1 MKRSDRIARSQQPYA
16 KNEPHYN
23 TYYRPVGTPPSKKR
37 PRRIFRTLLLTLIV
51 IALLFIGVMF
61 FLSQR
66 ADVSDLS
73 QIEQKA
79 TYVDAEAMPS
89 YTKGAFVAVED
100 RRFYKHHGV
109 DFKGSIRAIFSS
121 IKDPDQLQGGSTITQ
136 QLVKNYYYDNQQTMT
151 RKLKEMFVAWR
162 VEDEYEKDEILSY
175 YLNNIFF
182 GDNSYTIESAANY
195 YFGTTT
201 NVNNTNLPQ
210 ITVLQSAILASKV
223 NAPSVYRVN
232 DMSPSF
238 VNRTKSTLE
247 KMKQQGY
254 ITETQYTEAL
264 QQLGAS

>member
-1 MKRSDRIARSQQPYA
+1 MRRSDRTQRHQQVYSN
-16 KNEPHYN
+16 NEPHYN
-23 TYYRPVGTPPSKKR
+23 TYYRPVGTPPNKRR
-37 PRRIFRTLLLTLIV
+37 PRRIFRSTLFIIV
-51 IALLFIGVMF
+51 IIALLFVGLMF

-79 TYVDAEAMPS
+79 TYVDAESMPS
-89 YTKGAFVAVED
+89 YTTGAFIAVED

-151 RKLKEMFVAWR
+151 RKLKEVFVAWR
-162 VEDEYEKDEILSY
+162 VEDEYDKEEILSY

-201 NVNNTNLPQ
+201 DMNNPNLSQ

-223 NAPSVYRVN
+223 NAPSVYQVN

-254 ITETQYTEAL
+254 ISETQYTEAL
-264 QQLGAS
+264 QQLGAW